1 MYLKKYIF
9 IYILKMKLAITGV
22 MGCGKTSIANYLV
35 EKYNFKKFSFADD
48 LKLYACEIFDMK
60 IKDRKLL
67 QQFGTKM
74 KEIDENI
81 WIKRLNY
88 KIKDISDNIVIDDLR
103 YPNEELYLKSNG
115 FKILKL
121 DIDTELQNNRLKNT
135 YINDFHMHIEC
146 KNHDSEMHTKC
157 FDHDFYYLINKNTEK
172 KIYKYIDNILK

>member
-1 MYLKKYIF
+1 
-9 IYILKMKLAITGV
+9 MKLAITGV
-22 MGCGKTSIANYLV
+22 MGCGKTSIAKYLV
-35 EKYNFKKFSFADD
+35 EKYNFTKFSFADD
-48 LKLYACEIFDMK
+48 LKLYAAEIFDMK

-67 QQFGTKM
+67 QEFGTKM

-103 YPNEELYLKSNG
+103 YQNEELYLKLNG

-135 YINDFHMHIEC
+135 YINDFNIHIEC
-146 KNHDSEMHTKC
+146 KNHDSEMHTK
-157 FDHDFYYLINKNTEK
+157 FVDHDFYYLINNKTEK
-172 KIYKYIDNILK
+172 DIFQYIDNILK

>member
-1 MYLKKYIF
+1 
-9 IYILKMKLAITGV
+9 MKLAITGV

-35 EKYNFKKFSFADD
+35 ETYNFKKFSIADD

-60 IKDRKLL
+60 VKDRKLL

-81 WIKRLNY
+81 WIKRLDY
-88 KIKDISDNIVIDDLR
+88 KIKDINDNIVIDDLR

-135 YINDFHMHIEC
+135 YVNDFNMHIEC
-146 KNHDSEMHTKC
+146 KNHDSEMHTKF
-157 FDHDFYYLINKNTEK
+157 FDHDYYYLINTNTEK
-172 KIYKYIDNILK
+172 QIYRFIDDLIKK